1 MHITMGIGAMLL
13 GGWVLTS
20 PVDQDNL
27 RPVQPAPQPAV
38 AAPRPGAGQS
48 ANQYD
53 TRAMDKQGYRRM
65 LEEERGMR
73 HERRV
78 DQSPSRMQRQASGT
92 GMPTS
97 PTNPA
102 QGAAGLPLSPTSDPT
117 LTEGPGQ
124 GQDAMDQPFGSG
136 GPQMPVAPTSQGR
149 PSPSYSSGRG
159 SSGAMQRP
167 SSRSTPQPSF
177 GGSAGPTQKAFSTY
191 NPFSS
196 GVSPYMNLFRRDTDM
211 GTVDNY
217 TTLVRPALEQRA
229 ANQRFNMDIFGLER
243 RARIQQHS
251 IQRMEQT
258 DRTLQGI
265 GTPQYYMN
273 YGGYYGNSGSGQ

>member
-20 PVDQDNL
+20 PVDQDDL
-27 RPVQPAPQPAV
+27 RPVQPVPQPAIT
-38 AAPRPGAGQS
+38 APRPSADQS
-48 ANQYD
+48 TSPYD
-53 TRAMDKQGYRRM
+53 TRTMDEQGYKRRM
-65 LEEERGMR
+65 LEQERGMR
-73 HERRV
+73 HGGRA
-78 DQSPSRMQRQASGT
+78 DQSPSRMQRQSPGP

-97 PTNPA
+97 PTSSA
-102 QGAAGLPLSPTSDPT
+102 QGAAGLPLSPTADPT
-117 LTEGPGQ
+117 LMEWQGQ
-124 GQDAMDQPFGSG
+124 GAMGQG

-149 PSPSYSSGRG
+149 PSPSYSGRG
-159 SSGAMQRP
+159 SSDAMQRP
-167 SSRSTPQPSF
+167 SSRQTSQRSP
-177 GGSAGPTQKAFSTY
+177 GGSSRSAQKAFSTY

-196 GVSPYMNLFRRDTDM
+196 GVSPYMNLFRRDTGA

-243 RARIQQHS
+243 RARLQQHS
-251 IQRMEQT
+251 LQRMEQT
-258 DRTLQGI
+258 ERTLQGI

-273 YGGYYGNSGSGQ
+273 YGGYYGNSGSGR

>member
-1 MHITMGIGAMLL
+1 MHITIGIGAMLL

-27 RPVQPAPQPAV
+27 RPVQPALQPAV
-38 AAPRPGAGQS
+38 AAPRPIAGQS
-48 ANQYD
+48 TNPYD
-53 TRAMDKQGYRRM
+53 IRAMDGQGYRRM
-65 LEEERGMR
+65 LETERGMQ
-73 HERRV
+73 HGRRA
-78 DQSPSRMQRQASGT
+78 DQSSSRIQRQTSGK

-97 PTNPA
+97 PTSPA
-102 QGAAGLPLSPTSDPT
+102 QGAAGLPLPPTADPT
-117 LTEGPGQ
+117 LLEGQ
-124 GQDAMDQPFGSG
+124 GQGAMSQPFGSEG
-136 GPQMPVAPTSQGR
+136 QQMPVAPTSQGR

-167 SSRSTPQPSF
+167 SSRQSF
-177 GGSAGPTQKAFSTY
+177 GGSSRSNQKAFSTY
-191 NPFSS
+191 NPYSS
-196 GVSPYMNLFRRDTDM
+196 GVSPYMNLFRRDTSG

-251 IQRMEQT
+251 IQQIGRT
-258 DRTLQGI
+258 DRALQGV

-273 YGGYYGNSGSGQ
+273 YGGYYGNSGSGR

>member
-1 MHITMGIGAMLL
+1 MYITMGIGAMLL

-27 RPVQPAPQPAV
+27 RPVQPVPQPAV
-38 AAPRPGAGQS
+38 AAPRPDAGQS
-48 ANQYD
+48 LSPYD
-53 TRAMDKQGYRRM
+53 TRTMDEQGYKRRM
-65 LEEERGMR
+65 LEKERGMR
-73 HERRV
+73 YGRRA

-97 PTNPA
+97 PTSSA
-102 QGAAGLPLSPTSDPT
+102 QGAAGLPLSPTANPT
-117 LTEGPGQ
+117 LMEGQ
-124 GQDAMDQPFGSG
+124 GQGAMGQPIGSG

-149 PSPSYSSGRG
+149 PSPSYSGRG
-159 SSGAMQRP
+159 SSSAMQRP
-167 SSRSTPQPSF
+167 SSRSTSQSSF
-177 GGSAGPTQKAFSTY
+177 GGSSRSAQKAFSTY
-191 NPFSS
+191 NPYSS
-196 GVSPYMNLFRRDTDM
+196 GVSPYMNLFRRDTDL

-243 RARIQQHS
+243 RARLQQHS

-273 YGGYYGNSGSGQ
+273 YGGYYGNSGAGR

>member
-1 MHITMGIGAMLL
+1 MHITIGIGVMLL

-38 AAPRPGAGQS
+38 AAPRPDAGQS
-48 ANQYD
+48 LSPYD
-53 TRAMDKQGYRRM
+53 TRTMDEQGYKRRM
-65 LEEERGMR
+65 LEKERGMR
-73 HERRV
+73 YKGRA
-78 DQSPSRMQRQASGT
+78 DQSPSRMQRRASGT

-97 PTNPA
+97 PTKPT
-102 QGAAGLPLSPTSDPT
+102 QGAAGLPLSPTADPT
-117 LTEGPGQ
+117 LMGGLGQ
-124 GQDAMDQPFGSG
+124 GQGAMGQG
-136 GPQMPVAPTSQGR
+136 GPQMPVAPTAQGR
-149 PSPSYSSGRG
+149 PSPSYSGRG

-167 SSRSTPQPSF
+167 SSRSTSQPSF
-177 GGSAGPTQKAFSTY
+177 GGSSRSNQKAFSTY

-196 GVSPYMNLFRRDTDM
+196 GVSPYMNLFRRDTDL

-243 RARIQQHS
+243 RARLQQHS

-258 DRTLQGI
+258 ERTLQGI

-273 YGGYYGNSGSGQ
+273 YGGYYGNSGSRR